1 MIFKNKIFISI
12 ILLLFAYS
20 CNYKPLLLNDL
31 ANYDIVEINTSGEKR
46 IGHKL
51 KNQIKFS
58 NSNKG
63 NPLSLD
69 LKIKKNK
76 TISEKNIKNKVT
88 KYEINIV
95 INVTVT
101 NLKNNVQKNFLV
113 VESGIYNSTSQYS
126 SNLESEKNLIN
137 SLIGDLSDQIQKN
150 IIIQLNDS

>member
-1 MIFKNKIFISI
+1 MIFKNKLFISI

-137 SLIGDLSDQIQKN
+137 SLIDDLSDQIQKN